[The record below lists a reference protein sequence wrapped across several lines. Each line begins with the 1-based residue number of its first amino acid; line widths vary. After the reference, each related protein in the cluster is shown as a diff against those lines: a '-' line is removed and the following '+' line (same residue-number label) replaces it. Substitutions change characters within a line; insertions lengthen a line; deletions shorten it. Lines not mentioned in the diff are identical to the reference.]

1 MSLYF
6 ANFINGRDRTRKRLE
21 EIEESG
27 LAFSII
33 SLAEVY
39 EGIYYSKDPEGN
51 EKALLD
57 FLQDVTLINI
67 DEEISRLFGKER
79 GRLRALP
86 RLDRLLPHREVAK
99 AVLGAILSKGPRKEK
114 ALENLA
120 RAAKRLE
127 SWTSD
132 DTEAVLRSN
141 LQPRAKAVLLS

>member
-1 MSLYF
+1 MSASYLVDTDWAIDYL
-6 ANFINGRDRTRKRLE
+6 NGQDRTRKRLE

-27 LAFSII
+27 LALSII

-79 GRLRALP
+79 GRLRA
-86 RLDRLLPHREVAK
+86 VGK
-99 AVLGAILSKGPRKEK
+99 M
-114 ALENLA
+114 
-120 RAAKRLE
+120 
-127 SWTSD
+127 TSD
-132 DTEAVLRSN
+132 FDLLVGITARRYGLTLLTNNRRHFQN
-141 LQPRAKAVLLS
+141 IDGLQVESL

>member
-1 MSLYF
+1 MNVSYLVDTDWAIDYL
-6 ANFINGRDRTRKRLE
+6 NGQDRTRKRLE

-27 LAFSII
+27 LALSII

-79 GRLRALP
+79 GRLRA
-86 RLDRLLPHREVAK
+86 VGK
-99 AVLGAILSKGPRKEK
+99 M
-114 ALENLA
+114 
-120 RAAKRLE
+120 
-127 SWTSD
+127 TSD
-132 DTEAVLRSN
+132 FDLLVGITARRYGLTLLTNNRRHFENIDGLRIES
-141 LQPRAKAVLLS
+141 LS

>member
-1 MSLYF
+1 MSATYLVDTDWAIDYL
-6 ANFINGRDRTRKRLE
+6 NGQDRTRKRLE

-67 DEEISRLFGKER
+67 DEEICRLCGKER
-79 GRLRALP
+79 GRLRA
-86 RLDRLLPHREVAK
+86 VGK
-99 AVLGAILSKGPRKEK
+99 M
-114 ALENLA
+114 
-120 RAAKRLE
+120 
-127 SWTSD
+127 TSD
-132 DTEAVLRSN
+132 FDLLVGITARRYGLTLLTNNRRHFQN
-141 LQPRAKAVLLS
+141 IDGLQVESL